1 MAVMAI
7 HLILL
12 TAGTAL
18 LLIQGEVLLALGHLS
33 SSGVRFRLTR
43 GILRVLLPSC

>member
-1 MAVMAI
+1 MAVMAV

-18 LLIQGEVLLALGHLS
+18 LLIQGELLLVLACVVPP
-33 SSGVRFRLTR
+33 GVAT
-43 GILRVLLPSC
+43 